1 MSKLFREQVKDRCFK
16 KIYFLS
22 WENVNKKMLDSNFFL
37 FMSCKD
43 LEFNSYFIKK
53 VNTECKLIKNT
64 VLTSNYNQEKF
75 LDKYLDDFSGI
86 FENELNSL
94 FLQYA

>member
-1 MSKLFREQVKDRCFK
+1 MSRLFREQVKERFFK
-16 KIYFLS
+16 EIYFLT
-22 WENVNKKMLDSNFFL
+22 WEKVNKKMLDSKFFL
-37 FMSCKD
+37 FISCND
-43 LEFNSYFIKK
+43 IEFNSYFTKK
-53 VNTECKLIKNT
+53 VDIECKLIKNT